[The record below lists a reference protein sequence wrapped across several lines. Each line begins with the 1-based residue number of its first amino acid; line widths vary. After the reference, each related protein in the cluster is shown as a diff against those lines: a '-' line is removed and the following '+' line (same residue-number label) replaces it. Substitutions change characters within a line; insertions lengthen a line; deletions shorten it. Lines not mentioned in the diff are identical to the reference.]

1 MLVPKWRDVLMEQ
14 RFALKLKI
22 TSMLKRQRPMDIDSD
37 AYVEAD
43 VDV

>member
-1 MLVPKWRDVLMEQ
+1 MWVPKGRDVLMEQ
-14 RFALKLKI
+14 RFALKLI

>member
-1 MLVPKWRDVLMEQ
+1 MFVPKWRDVLMEQ

-22 TSMLKRQRPMDIDSD
+22 VSMLKRQRPMDIDSD
-37 AYVEAD
+37 ACVEAD